1 MSRSSGLDL
10 SRYLLDLD
18 DHELGGLERRE
29 SDDDVH
35 DAAID
40 VALRRRFLVAFD
52 EVRVPW
58 RAALERALAEQ
69 VLHERAEIQ
78 AQLRPE
84 RLVVRLE
91 DGPLAAAVEA
101 FLDEQREPP
110 HGHVLPL
117 RGEPVGP
124 A

>member
-18 DHELGGLERRE
+18 DHELSGLERRE

-35 DAAID
+35 DPAID
-40 VALRRRFLVAFD
+40 VALCRRFLVAFD
-52 EVRVPW
+52 EVRVPG
-58 RAALERALAEQ
+58 RTALERALAEQ

-91 DGPLAAAVEA
+91 DRPLASAVEA
-101 FLDEQREPP
+101 LLDVQRKPP
-110 HGHVLPL
+110 HRHVLPL
-117 RGEPVGP
+117 G
-124 A
+124 